1 MIEGWG
7 DNFDQKKYLKALEF
21 GATKA
26 YDVVEKIKSQK
37 YDKKLQST
45 KAKIKEIS
53 EQANANI
60 EPAPFTSLTSLS
72 PTASL
77 TSLKSDINNLIQI
90 RFQEIAYSKL
100 YDILTDATHDKQSR
114 DDAISQVKNSIVNSL
129 LKNELKPDST
139 AGSSIFNYNY
149 LSEMFTKVINF

>member
-37 YDKKLQST
+37 YDKKQQSL
-45 KAKIKEIS
+45 KAKVKEIS
-53 EQANANI
+53 EQANGNI
-60 EPAPFTSLTSLS
+60 ESAPLTSLS
-72 PTASL
+72 PTAPL
-77 TSLKSDINNLIQI
+77 ASLKSDMNNLIQI
-90 RFQEIAYSKL
+90 KFQELAYSKL

-114 DDAISQVKNSIVNSL
+114 DDAISQVKNSIVNSI
-129 LKNELKPDST
+129 LKNELKSDST
-139 AGSSIFNYNY
+139 AGSSIYNYNY
-149 LSEMFTKVINF
+149 LSEMFTKVINV